1 MEKFSIEKKYLYIA
15 LIFGILFVFIV
26 PPFQSPDEDS
36 HFKKA
41 YQVSKGKLYPEVK
54 KNVIGNYFPTEML
67 NYIKTKTKY
76 IGNRDKKYKYSEMVL
91 DQYTKLNYEER
102 KFTSYSTVSVTPIA
116 YLVPAT
122 GIVFSKIC
130 ARIFDLESVN
140 TAYMLYFAR
149 FFSIIFMSFI
159 MYLSIKITP
168 VFKRTF
174 AVFGLIPMVIF
185 LGSVISYDSLLI
197 SLTTLALSIILKITY
212 DDKLKKVP
220 NNYIITLIL
229 IGVVL
234 LNVKGLYFLL
244 YILLFLIP
252 VKKVGNIKKMTRIA
266 LIIILSILAITLVIK
281 IPFLLLPKIKTDVNY
296 ASKQL
301 NFVIHNPIKYS
312 GILIDNIINQRFFQ
326 LSSIVGVFGLIDTY
340 NPFVIICFT
349 YIWLIMV
356 SISDGV
362 CDKIKINGKFK
373 ILLIIYILF
382 IIISVYSAMYINWT
396 PAING
401 HKIGEADIS
410 GVQGRYF
417 LPILLPILLL
427 FSNKKIKRY
436 TFIEKIRNN
445 IFMPC
450 IVILLVSTMTILF
463 RYWA

>member
-1 MEKFSIEKKYLYIA
+1 
-15 LIFGILFVFIV
+15 
-26 PPFQSPDEDS
+26 
-36 HFKKA
+36 
-41 YQVSKGKLYPEVK
+41 
-54 KNVIGNYFPTEML
+54 
-67 NYIKTKTKY
+67 
-76 IGNRDKKYKYSEMVL
+76 MVL

-122 GIVFSKIC
+122 GIIFSKIC
-130 ARIFDLESVN
+130 AKIFDLESVN

-174 AVFGLIPMVIF
+174 AIFGLIPMVIF

-436 TFIEKIRNN
+436 SFIEKIRNN

>member
-122 GIVFSKIC
+122 GIIFSKIC
-130 ARIFDLESVN
+130 AKIFDLESIN

-436 TFIEKIRNN
+436 SFIEKIRNN

>member
-122 GIVFSKIC
+122 GIIFSKIC
-130 ARIFDLESVN
+130 AKIFDLESVN

-252 VKKVGNIKKMTRIA
+252 VKKVGNIKRMTRIA

-436 TFIEKIRNN
+436 SFIEKIRNN

>member
-122 GIVFSKIC
+122 GIIFSKIC
-130 ARIFDLESVN
+130 AKIFDLESVN

-174 AVFGLIPMVIF
+174 AIFGLIPMVIF

-436 TFIEKIRNN
+436 SFIEKIRNN

>member
-41 YQVSKGKLYPEVK
+41 YQVSKGKFYPEVK

-67 NYIKTKTKY
+67 NYINIKTKY

-102 KFTSYSTVSVTPIA
+102 KFTSYSTASITPIA

-122 GIVFSKIC
+122 GIIFSKIC
-130 ARIFDLESVN
+130 AKIFDLESVN

-212 DDKLKKVP
+212 DDKLKKVS

-252 VKKVGNIKKMTRIA
+252 VKKVGNIKKMTKIA

-281 IPFLLLPKIKTDVNY
+281 IPFFLLPKIKTDVNY

-312 GILIDNIINQRFFQ
+312 EILIDNIINQRFFQ

-362 CDKIKINGKFK
+362 CDKIKISGKFK
-373 ILLIIYILF
+373 ILLITYILF
-382 IIISVYSAMYINWT
+382 IIVSVYSAMYINWT
-396 PAING
+396 PVING
-401 HKIGEADIS
+401 HKIGGADIS

-436 TFIEKIRNN
+436 SFIEKIRNN

>member
-122 GIVFSKIC
+122 GIIFSKIC
-130 ARIFDLESVN
+130 AKIFDLESVN

-301 NFVIHNPIKYS
+301 DFVIHNPIKYS

-362 CDKIKINGKFK
+362 CDKVKINGKFK

-436 TFIEKIRNN
+436 SFIEKIRNN

>member
-41 YQVSKGKLYPEVK
+41 YQVSKGKFYPEVK

-122 GIVFSKIC
+122 GIIFSKIC
-130 ARIFDLESVN
+130 AKIFDLESVN

-252 VKKVGNIKKMTRIA
+252 VKKVGKIKKMTRIA

-436 TFIEKIRNN
+436 SFIEKIRNN

>member
-41 YQVSKGKLYPEVK
+41 YQVSKGKFYPEVK

-122 GIVFSKIC
+122 GIIFSKIC
-130 ARIFDLESVN
+130 AKIFDLESVN

-301 NFVIHNPIKYS
+301 DFVIHNPIKYS

-436 TFIEKIRNN
+436 SFIEKIRNN

>member
-41 YQVSKGKLYPEVK
+41 YQVSKGKFYPEVK

-122 GIVFSKIC
+122 GIIFSKIC
-130 ARIFDLESVN
+130 AKIFDLESVN

-349 YIWLIMV
+349 YIWLIVV

-436 TFIEKIRNN
+436 SFIEKIRNN

>member
-122 GIVFSKIC
+122 GIIFSKIC
-130 ARIFDLESVN
+130 AKIFDLESIN

-197 SLTTLALSIILKITY
+197 SLTTLALSIILKITS

-349 YIWLIMV
+349 YMWLIMV

-436 TFIEKIRNN
+436 SFIEKIRNN

>member
-122 GIVFSKIC
+122 GIIFSKIC
-130 ARIFDLESVN
+130 AKIFDLESVN

-159 MYLSIKITP
+159 IYLSIKITP

-436 TFIEKIRNN
+436 SFIEKIRNN

>member
-41 YQVSKGKLYPEVK
+41 YQVSKGKFYPEVK

-122 GIVFSKIC
+122 GIIFSKIC
-130 ARIFDLESVN
+130 AKIFDLESVN

-174 AVFGLIPMVIF
+174 AIFGLIPMVIF

-436 TFIEKIRNN
+436 SFIEKIRNN

>member
-15 LIFGILFVFIV
+15 LIFGILFVYIV
-26 PPFQSPDEDS
+26 PPIQSPDEDS

-122 GIVFSKIC
+122 GIIFSKIC
-130 ARIFDLESVN
+130 AKIFDLESVN

-174 AVFGLIPMVIF
+174 AIFGLIPMVIF

-436 TFIEKIRNN
+436 SFIEKIRNN

>member
-122 GIVFSKIC
+122 GIIFSKIC
-130 ARIFDLESVN
+130 AKIFDLESVN

-436 TFIEKIRNN
+436 SFIEKIRNN

>member
-122 GIVFSKIC
+122 GIIFSKIC
-130 ARIFDLESVN
+130 AKIFDLESVN

-266 LIIILSILAITLVIK
+266 LIIILSILAISLVIK

-301 NFVIHNPIKYS
+301 DFVIHNPIKYS

-436 TFIEKIRNN
+436 SFIEKIRNN

>member
-41 YQVSKGKLYPEVK
+41 YQVSKGKFYPEVK

-122 GIVFSKIC
+122 GIIFSKIC
-130 ARIFDLESVN
+130 AKIFDLESVN

-436 TFIEKIRNN
+436 SFIEKIRNN

>member
-1 MEKFSIEKKYLYIA
+1 
-15 LIFGILFVFIV
+15 
-26 PPFQSPDEDS
+26 
-36 HFKKA
+36 
-41 YQVSKGKLYPEVK
+41 
-54 KNVIGNYFPTEML
+54 ML

-122 GIVFSKIC
+122 GIIFSKIC
-130 ARIFDLESVN
+130 AKIFDLESVN

-436 TFIEKIRNN
+436 SFIEKIRNN

>member
-122 GIVFSKIC
+122 GIIFSKIC
-130 ARIFDLESVN
+130 AKIFDLESIN

-349 YIWLIMV
+349 YMWLIMV

-436 TFIEKIRNN
+436 SFIEKIRNN

>member
-122 GIVFSKIC
+122 GIIFSKIC
-130 ARIFDLESVN
+130 AKIFDLESVN

-362 CDKIKINGKFK
+362 CDKVKINGKFK

-436 TFIEKIRNN
+436 SFIEKIRNN

>member
-122 GIVFSKIC
+122 GIIFSKIC
-130 ARIFDLESVN
+130 AKIFDLESVN

-212 DDKLKKVP
+212 DDKSKKVP

-436 TFIEKIRNN
+436 SFIEKIRNN

>member
-401 HKIGEADIS
+401 HKIGKADIS

>member
-122 GIVFSKIC
+122 GIIFSKIC
-130 ARIFDLESVN
+130 AKIFDLESVN

-301 NFVIHNPIKYS
+301 DFVIHNPIKYS

-436 TFIEKIRNN
+436 SFIEKIRNN

>member
-122 GIVFSKIC
+122 GIIFSKIC
-130 ARIFDLESVN
+130 AKIFDLESVN

-301 NFVIHNPIKYS
+301 NFVIHNPIKYI

-436 TFIEKIRNN
+436 SFIEKIRNN

>member
-1 MEKFSIEKKYLYIA
+1 M
-15 LIFGILFVFIV
+15 
-26 PPFQSPDEDS
+26 
-36 HFKKA
+36 
-41 YQVSKGKLYPEVK
+41 
-54 KNVIGNYFPTEML
+54 
-67 NYIKTKTKY
+67 
-76 IGNRDKKYKYSEMVL
+76 
-91 DQYTKLNYEER
+91 
-102 KFTSYSTVSVTPIA
+102 
-116 YLVPAT
+116 PAT

-450 IVILLVSTMTILF
+450 IVILLVSTMAILF